1 MKRISRHA
9 ASAIGV
15 VLFLCAVAG
24 TVAMIWYEMTMLQT
38 TEEKMTAG
46 YVSIGAVTCLLVLGF
61 PYVVHESGHL
71 LFGLCAGLR
80 IGRVRV
86 GWLCVGRD
94 GLKFSKGRPAGETQ
108 FALRK
113 VRGAHVRLFA
123 ATLGGPLFGLMY
135 GVIFLLLWGLLP
147 PHPALFFFALCAPS
161 VLAEA
166 LSELLPAEFLS
177 GKTDGLVLAELIGK
191 TGETEIAIRVMK
203 VQSLLTDVTLAEIP
217 RGLLFDVPVIRED
230 SPVFSELLKLQKE
243 YLSASGDISGA
254 ERIDARLRSIS
265 EESGTVSEELS

>member
-46 YVSIGAVTCLLVLGF
+46 YVSIGAVACLLVLGF

-123 ATLGGPLFGLMY
+123 ASLGGPLFGLMY

-166 LSELLPAEFLS
+166 LY
-177 GKTDGLVLAELIGK
+177 GLVLAELIGK